1 MESAPSI
8 IVTLNPAIDRTAEVE
23 QLRAGK
29 HLVVHTTNRS
39 AGGKGINVARI
50 LAREKYPCVA
60 TGLLGKENVSV
71 FSSTFAREGIVDR
84 CVRIDG
90 FVRENLTLLDL
101 ATGQDTH
108 FREAGPVCDAA
119 DLEQIAE
126 VLDHAITPGCVVA
139 FCGSA
144 PRGLSPEAVA
154 ETIGRAGQRGARVV
168 VDMEGA
174 LLAAA
179 VQQGGLWLISP
190 NESELAELAGH
201 PLEDSAGQIQAARA
215 LIPNTTY
222 VLLSRGPDGASL
234 ISADHAWHA
243 RAELPPSVPV
253 CNTVGCG
260 DVLLATFLA
269 KLPPA
274 FGIEAKPS
282 DEQLADALKH
292 AVAAATAA
300 AADPIPAHYD
310 VSERSAIYETTV
322 AF

>member
-1 MESAPSI
+1 MESAPCI
-8 IVTLNPAIDRTAEVE
+8 TVTLNPAIDRTAEVE
-23 QLRAGK
+23 QLLAGK

-39 AGGKGINVARI
+39 AGGKGINVVRI
-50 LAREKYPCVA
+50 LAREKHPCVA
-60 TGLLGKENVSV
+60 TGLVGKENVSI
-71 FSSTFAREGIVDR
+71 FESAFARKGIVDR

-101 ATGQDTH
+101 ATGKDTH
-108 FREAGPVCDAA
+108 LREPGPVCDAA
-119 DLEQIAE
+119 ELGKVEDVLKE
-126 VLDHAITPGCVVA
+126 VSRAGCVIA

-144 PRGLSPEAVA
+144 PRGVSPEAVSA
-154 ETIGRAGQRGARVV
+154 MIGRTCQWGVRVA

-190 NESELAELAGH
+190 NDNELAELVGH
-201 PLEDSAGQIQAARA
+201 PLNDPAQRIEAARS
-215 LIPNTTY
+215 LIPKTTY

-234 ISADHAWHA
+234 ISADHVWHA
-243 RAELPPSVPV
+243 RASLPTDVRA

-269 KLPPA
+269 QLPSAHDNDTPL
-274 FGIEAKPS
+274 G
-282 DEQLADALKH
+282 DEQLAGALKH

-300 AADPIPAHYD
+300 AADPIPAQYD
-310 VSERSAIYETTV
+310 ATLRGVIYETTV